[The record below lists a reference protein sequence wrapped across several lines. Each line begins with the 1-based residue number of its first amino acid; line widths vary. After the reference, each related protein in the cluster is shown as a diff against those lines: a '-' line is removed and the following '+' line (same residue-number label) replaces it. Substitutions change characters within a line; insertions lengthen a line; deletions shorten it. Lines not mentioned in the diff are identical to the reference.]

1 MQRGELATISVIVV
15 IATVLLGIRTWEVLK
30 PKEPDPGIPFY
41 SNAKPGLKQEA
52 GKLIDNLQCKTCH
65 KLWGRSL
72 MQMSMNV
79 PAPRLDGIG
88 SLRSEEWFYKYLS
101 SKNPQEILPSRLKKE
116 FRMPSYASLSDKERH
131 VLAAYLS
138 SLKVEKWYLQE
149 TKKAEYK
156 ALTGKSYPADKKQAQ
171 K

>member
-1 MQRGELATISVIVV
+1 MATISAIVV

-41 SNAKPGLKQEA
+41 STAKPDLKQKA
-52 GKLIDNLQCKTCH
+52 GKLIDNLKCKTCH

-88 SLRSEEWFYKYLS
+88 SLRSEEWFYKYFS
-101 SKNPQEILPSRLKKE
+101 SKNPQAILPSRLKKE
-116 FRMPSYASLSDKERH
+116 FRMPSYAYLTDGERH
-131 VLAAYLS
+131 ALAAYMS
-138 SLKVEKWYLQE
+138 SLKVDKWYLQQ
-149 TKKAEYK
+149 TKKAEYEV
-156 ALTGKSYPADKKQAQ
+156 LSGKSYPGGKEQAQ

>member
-1 MQRGELATISVIVV
+1 MQRGEWGTITAIVV

-41 SNAKPGLKQEA
+41 STATPELKQKA
-52 GKLIDNLQCKTCH
+52 GKLIDNLQCKSCH

-72 MQMSMNV
+72 MEMTMNV

-88 SLRSEEWFYKYLS
+88 ALRSEEWFYKYFS
-101 SKNPQEILPSRLKKE
+101 AEDPQQILPSRLKKE
-116 FRMPSYASLSDKERH
+116 FRMPSFANLSEEERH
-131 VLAAYLS
+131 TLAAYMS
-138 SLKVEKWYLQE
+138 SLKVEKWYLHE
-149 TKKAEYK
+149 TKKAEYEV
-156 ALTGKSYPADKKQAQ
+156 LTGKTYATGDEQAR